1 MRQGKEN
8 VNPFTAR
15 TNVYACPAPGK
26 NKWQFAKQAEELRPI
41 AKRTARS
48 LGIPVTIFRVL
59 NGAAREVQPET
70 FLIVRRVVG
79 IQNNGEKDIEWAMVD
94 TEQAA
99 NTLRDVSFGPT
110 PYLPLR
116 SEETLSPG

>member
-1 MRQGKEN
+1 MVRRPEK

-15 TNVYACPAPGK
+15 SKVYACPAPGK
-26 NKWQFAKQAEELRPI
+26 NKWQFARQAEELRPI
-41 AKRTARS
+41 AKRTARQ
-48 LGIPVTIFRVL
+48 LGIPVKIFRVIDSSHD
-59 NGAAREVQPET
+59 ARPET

-79 IQNNGEKDIEWAMVD
+79 IQKDGEKDIEWALVD

-99 NTLRDVSFGPT
+99 ATLRDVSCGPT

-116 SEETLSPG
+116 TEETLLPA